1 MKTFKMPNECERL
14 FEALSAWIDG
24 EATREEAREVQ
35 AHLEGCPDCREVR
48 DALCSLAGSAPTV
61 PMPELPAGF
70 AARTRKLVEERTE
83 RAWDVRARKLA
94 DRLAGW
100 LDRLIPAPQGLAK
113 GPLLALQGAAG
124 VLDQAAGTGNGA
136 GQADAVSALL
146 ATRAQRSGAR
156 PPSFWFFLAL
166 TTYGLPAAILAL
178 MDEKS
183 LAVGFLV
190 WVGMG
195 LLVALPWYH
204 FRTDLAVLVSL
215 RRGRCLEE
223 ILGSGLEP
231 FRIVDTLARFGLR
244 SLFRVGLPVALVLLA
259 GAPMTRHLLGSWWAP
274 LRDPLQAAM
283 LVPVWL
289 VLVGVLFSVG
299 SYAAQA
305 MVLFSRGGER
315 SGPATLAVA
324 LALFVPAAS
333 LVGSGIG
340 AALDGEGP
348 GLVPALGCTLAGAL
362 LWVGWLGRRLSIWGM
377 EHPDAL
383 ERWNRSSAPRRN
395 AWVRPWND
403 NPIVARE
410 VTRLSAAIPLGV
422 LGLVLVRAFPAAVQ
436 AQGLWFLMLLP
447 EESRSL
453 AFWVA
458 AAGIG
463 WYAWL
468 RASSRTSA
476 ALAQESE
483 GQTLEPMIQSGL
495 TRQDFVS
502 GWLQVACAPL
512 YLELA
517 LTGGLV
523 LMVPLSFPEVVSGEA
538 HGIPGTLDLGSALLA
553 LLALTAMPMAGAW
566 SGLAVSALSANRR
579 EAWGRNIGAAFSSLL
594 VWVVAWGLSTTL
606 LTVLTLVLG
615 LEFEPSVWVALSGSV
630 LPAGALGLTVLGLS
644 LRARTR
650 AENHLR
656 TRWEGADPEPVSSP
670 SWRGGRRRALILGPA
685 ALAGVLALG
694 RFLVVLA
701 LPAADLTMAG
711 SSPAVWL
718 FSSVVGALAL
728 AVVGWWVLRPTL
740 IALTDHLG
748 RSVFLSAALAGC
760 FGAVAGFLLVDLP
773 LMVRL
778 LVEFGLVEQVGGS
791 VSWGEVW
798 TWGIVLGFVLAAIL
812 AGLGLRNLP
821 AEEPECLTFRERLH
835 QVGAVPLC
843 VSLIFLALWLV
854 VGGYLGWRTSEF
866 PEQDLVQA
874 REILARAVE
883 REHRRDAVSSERNG
897 FSLLEPV
904 LMRRALERRQVG
916 LSQRHQEL
924 LEGFQAFSWVQAG
937 DPQES
942 LEALRANPDLAR
954 QSATRLD
961 AVLPVLIQALARP
974 EFVVPIRWSEGPNG
988 AVPDF
993 ILMRTIARG
1002 LATRA
1007 RMLEEEGDLAG
1018 ALELHL
1024 LNLRWSDR
1032 LAGYGPLIT
1041 AMITHS
1047 LTSTAEES
1055 VLGFVERNRLA
1066 EADLRRVLR
1075 AVEEGRSTPQ
1085 AFLDSLDDEF
1095 SYAMRVFDGVRAGR
1109 IEELNEDWKAMLVLP
1124 GSYWERERQLYIQA
1138 FLPGRQSAVSGAQG
1152 AVVVQ
1157 EPPALSLA
1165 STLVPFFERANYQA
1179 CLAFSR
1185 HLALRAVCLLELHRL
1200 RAGSYPA
1207 TLAEIW
1213 TPLPDWGE
1221 AQDPL
1226 SGGDFLYRRTDRGF
1240 ELRSSVSLK
1249 LRRFA
1254 KEDERSEGPRWFP
1267 ASGL

>member
-1 MKTFKMPNECERL
+1 METFNVANECERL

-35 AHLEGCPDCREVR
+35 AHLEGCAACREVR

-61 PMPELPAGF
+61 PIPEVPSGF
-70 AARTRKLVEERTE
+70 AARTRKLVEERSE
-83 RAWDVRARKLA
+83 RAWDVRAK
-94 DRLAGW
+94 RLAGRLGGW

-124 VLDQAAGTGNGA
+124 VLDQVAEGLEPRE
-136 GQADAVSALL
+136 ADPVSALL
-146 ATRAQRSGAR
+146 ATRTERSGAR

-166 TTYGLPAAILAL
+166 TTYGVPAALLAL
-178 MDEKS
+178 MDEMN
-183 LAVGFLV
+183 LAAGFLV

-204 FRTDLAVLVSL
+204 FRMDVAVLVSM

-223 ILGSGLEP
+223 ILGTGLEP
-231 FRIVDTLARFGLR
+231 FRIVDTLAWFGLR
-244 SLFRVGLPVALVLLA
+244 SLLRVGLPVGLVLLA
-259 GAPMTRHLLGSWWAP
+259 GTPMASHLMGSWWAP

-289 VLVGVLFSVG
+289 LLVGVFFSVG

-315 SGPATLAVA
+315 PSPATLAVA

-333 LVGSGIG
+333 LVGSGMG
-340 AALDGEGP
+340 VALDAEGP
-348 GLVPALGCTLAGAL
+348 GLLSALGWTFAASL

-377 EHPDAL
+377 GHPDAL

-395 AWVRPWND
+395 RWVGPWND
-403 NPIVARE
+403 NPIVVRE

-422 LGLVLVRAFPAAVQ
+422 LGLLVVRAIPAVVQ
-436 AQGLWFLMLLP
+436 AQAFWFLCVLP
-447 EESRSL
+447 EESRTL
-453 AFWVA
+453 AFWMAV
-458 AAGIG
+458 AGIG

-483 GQTLEPMIQSGL
+483 GQTLEPLIQSGL

-502 GWLQVACAPL
+502 GWIQVACAPL

-523 LMVPLSFPEVVSGEA
+523 LMVALSFPEVLSGDA
-538 HGIPGTLDLGSALLA
+538 HGIPRTLDLGSAFLA
-553 LLALTAMPMAGAW
+553 LLALAAMPLAGAW
-566 SGLAVSALSANRR
+566 TGLAVSAVSANRR
-579 EAWGRNIGAAFSSLL
+579 EAWGRNVGAAFSSLM
-594 VWVVAWGLSTTL
+594 VWIVAWGLSTTL

-630 LPAGALGLTVLGLS
+630 LPAGVLGLTVAGLS
-644 LRARTR
+644 ARARTR

-656 TRWEGADPEPVSSP
+656 TRWEGSDPEPLSSP

-685 ALAGVLALG
+685 ALASVLALG

-701 LPAADLTMAG
+701 LPVADLTMTGA
-711 SSPAVWL
+711 SPAVWL
-718 FSSVVGALAL
+718 FSSVAGALAL

-740 IALTDHLG
+740 IALADHVG
-748 RSVFLSAALAGC
+748 RSVILSAVLAGL
-760 FGAVAGFLLVDLP
+760 FGAVAGILLVDLP

-791 VSWGEVW
+791 VSMGEVW
-798 TWGIVLGFVLAAIL
+798 TWGLVLGFVLAATL
-812 AGLGLRNLP
+812 AGLGLQNLP
-821 AEEPECLTFRERLH
+821 AEEQEPMSFRARLH
-835 QVGAVPLC
+835 QVGAVPLGA
-843 VSLIFLALWLV
+843 SLLFLVLWLV
-854 VGGYLGWRTSEF
+854 VGAYLGWRTSEI
-866 PEQDLVQA
+866 PEQDLVQT

-883 REHRRDAVSSERNG
+883 REHRRDAVGAEQNG
-897 FSLLEPV
+897 FTPLEPV
-904 LMRRALERRQVG
+904 FMRRALERRQVG
-916 LSQRHQEL
+916 LSRRHQEL
-924 LEGFQAFSWVQAG
+924 LDGFQAFSWINGG
-937 DPQES
+937 DPQEV
-942 LEALRANPDLAR
+942 LEALRANPDLADR
-954 QSATRLD
+954 SATRLD
-961 AVLPVLIQALARP
+961 AVLPALRQALTRP

-993 ILMRTIARG
+993 ILARTLTRG

-1032 LAGYGPLIT
+1032 LAGHGPLIT

-1047 LTSTAEES
+1047 LTAIAEES
-1055 VLGFVERNRLA
+1055 ILGFVERNRLT
-1066 EADLRRVLR
+1066 EPELLRVLQ

-1085 AFLDSLDDEF
+1085 AHLDSLDDEF
-1095 SYAMRVFDGVRAGR
+1095 SYAMRVFDGIRAGR
-1109 IEELNEDWKAMLVLP
+1109 IEELNEEWKAMLVLP
-1124 GSYWERERQLYIQA
+1124 GSYWDRERQIYTQA
-1138 FLPGRQSAVSGAQG
+1138 FLPGRQSTVSGALG
-1152 AVVVQ
+1152 TVIVQ
-1157 EPPALSLA
+1157 EPPALSVA
-1165 STLVPFFERANYQA
+1165 SALVPFFERANYQA

-1200 RAGSYPA
+1200 RTGSYPA
-1207 TLAEIW
+1207 TLAEVW
-1213 TPLPDWGE
+1213 SPLPGWGQ

-1226 SGGDFLYRRTDRGF
+1226 SGGDFLYRRTARGF
-1240 ELRSSVSLK
+1240 ELRSLVSLK
-1249 LRRFA
+1249 FRPF
-1254 KEDERSEGPRWFP
+1254 DQEGDRTEGHLWFP
-1267 ASGL
+1267 TR